1 MLDLTRK
8 RILVTGGNGFLG
20 SHIIKELRN
29 VGVSEIISPS
39 SKACDLRK
47 EENII
52 SLLKDEQP
60 NVVIHCAA
68 AVRGIGANRDNP
80 GSFFYENLIMGT
92 QLMEQSR
99 LSNVEKFVAIG
110 TICCYPKITP
120 VPFKEEELWSG
131 YPDEITGYYGLA
143 KKMLLVQSNAY
154 RKQYGFNSIFLM
166 PVNIYGPGDNFIGEH
181 AHVIPALV
189 KKFVDAKVNK
199 SEEVICWGTGMATR
213 EFIYAD
219 DCAKAIVMA
228 TERYNSSEPVNIG
241 TGQEMPIKNLAE
253 KIAECIGYSGKIV
266 WDRTKPDGQPRRCL
280 DVTRAKE
287 QFGFEAT
294 TSFDDGIKRTV
305 DWYINNNL

>member
-68 AVRGIGANRDNP
+68 AVGGIGANRDNP

-305 DWYINNNL
+305 DWYINNNI